1 MPIRRDLLPLY
12 KTPEYKAARASLVAR
27 AGNKCEQCGKPN
39 GERVETFTDYAMGF
53 LGHRGRPVMF
63 WRPAGS
69 WWCNQWG
76 AMADTSLAVKL
87 QGKKIRTVRV
97 VCTFAHLDHN
107 PANNAEENKAFL
119 CQWCHLN
126 YDGPHHKY
134 SRSVRKDRGRPLLS
148 V

>member
-1 MPIRRDLLPLY
+1 MPIRKDLLPLY
-12 KTPEYKAARASLVAR
+12 RTPEYEAARASLVAR

-39 GERVETFTDYAMGF
+39 GATVETFTDYAMGF
-53 LGHRGRPVMF
+53 LGRRGLPVMF
-63 WRPAGS
+63 WRPVGYWWVTQSGVMAGT
-69 WWCNQWG
+69 
-76 AMADTSLAVKL
+76 AIVEKL
-87 QGKKIRTVRV
+87 KGKKIRTIRV

-126 YDGPHHKY
+126 YDAGHHKH
-134 SRSVRKDRGRPLLS
+134 SRSVRKDRGRPLL

>member
-1 MPIRRDLLPLY
+1 MPIRPDLLPLY
-12 KTPEYKAARASLVAR
+12 RTPEYKEARALLVAR

-39 GERVETFTDYAMGF
+39 GVLVECVSWVSAFKI
-53 LGHRGRPVMF
+53 HVMY
-63 WRPAGS
+63 WRNDWRNAGA
-69 WWCNQWG
+69 WVNRYGIVENAG
-76 AMADTSLAVKL
+76 AIIEASEIAPRFIK
-87 QGKKIRTVRV
+87 V

-107 PANNAEENKAFL
+107 PANNAEDNKAFL